1 MIDLPISAPISSVA
15 TFALSESGEPRTE
28 NGNVVYPAARLLAIG
43 DYGDKGFKSP
53 VVTAD
58 LQAMADT
65 FDPARVRVN
74 IEHESPAL
82 GTADG
87 TATLLH
93 GKLGNVRRVWVD
105 ETGQW
110 LKGEVA
116 IPAWLDS
123 ALTEAGDGARQ
134 LSVEVYPRANLLC
147 GLAIT
152 KTPRCTGAALLS
164 KLKGLAP
171 MSETLTPEQETN
183 LFDKFAARFHS
194 LFKKHE
200 TSGTWFPTENSLESG
215 VGNRVPEN
223 KFPETIPPTLGET
236 RFPTIPD
243 PMIAVLSAQ
252 VATLKADKIA
262 SDAARF
268 ADSEIAESR
277 AMPAERVALMGAYS
291 DAASDD
297 AQLPDAPVT
306 FSDGGKS
313 VSGTRVA
320 ALIARQKTRPSHTHL
335 FAETL
340 TGLEV
345 LSTGDETNAATR
357 KAELMAHTPLGR
369 KILKETK

>member
-1 MIDLPISAPISSVA
+1 MLNLPITAPISSVA

-28 NGNVVYPAARLLAIG
+28 NGNIVYPAARLLAIG
-43 DYGDKGFKSP
+43 DYGDKGFKAP

-74 IEHESPAL
+74 IEHESPTL

-200 TSGTWFPTENSLESG
+200 TSGTGFPTENS
-215 VGNRVPEN
+215 PEA
-223 KFPETIPPTLGET
+223 
-236 RFPTIPD
+236 IPD
-243 PMIAVLSAQ
+243 PMIAALSAQ

-297 AQLPDAPVT
+297 ARLPDAPVT

-313 VSGTRVA
+313 VTGTRVA

-345 LSTGDETNAATR
+345 LATGDETNAAAR
-357 KAELMAHTPLGR
+357 QAELMAHTPLGR
-369 KILKETK
+369 KILKESK